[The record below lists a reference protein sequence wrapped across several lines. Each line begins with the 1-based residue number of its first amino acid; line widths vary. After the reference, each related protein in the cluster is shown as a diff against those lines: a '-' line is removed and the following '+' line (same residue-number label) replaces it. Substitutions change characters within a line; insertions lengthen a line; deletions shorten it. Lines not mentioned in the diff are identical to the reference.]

1 MKDIISIKD
10 FSKQDIDDLIELALE
25 IKNKGIKEQINQKI
39 ASLFFE
45 NSTRTRVSSET
56 AAANLNCYINGFS
69 GSEGTS
75 VKKGEPLKDT
85 IKMFQ
90 AYDYKA
96 IIMRH
101 NLEGSARFAADNS
114 NIPIINGGDGSN
126 SHPTQTLLDLM
137 TIKENKHSLN
147 NLKIALVGDL
157 KYGRTVHSLLK
168 AFEHYNIQLFLVS
181 PENLKMP
188 GWRVQDFKKNVIT
201 TEELKKTIKNIDV
214 LYMTRIQRERFPE
227 GPEGE
232 LEYKKVSGIYK
243 ITKQLLTNA
252 KEDLII
258 LHPLP
263 RCKHDIEIHP
273 EVDHTKHAKYFEQ
286 AKNGMYMRQAILLKI
301 FNQELKGK
309 QQPKQ
314 KQESL
319 WIDLPV
325 KNGQKIGKNFLYRLS
340 NGTLIDHIRPGEGF
354 LVTKALNLQYYK
366 ETAMIHAKNMYSTGF
381 KTKDVIG
388 IKDKELTEREL
399 SRLALVSE
407 RATVNIIRDNKV
419 IKKGKVNLP
428 ETIKNFIQCK
438 NPSCVSR
445 PEHLEFAQSIFHV
458 EQKQP
463 LKVRCHYCETPLSR
477 EEIVLI

>member
-1 MKDIISIKD
+1 MKHIISIKD
-10 FSKQDIDDLIELALE
+10 FSKQDIDDLINLALE
-25 IKNKGIKEQINQKI
+25 IKNTNKQHNLNKKI

-56 AAANLNCYINGFS
+56 AAQNLNCYINGFS
-69 GSEGTS
+69 GAEGTS
-75 VKKGEPLKDT
+75 VKKGEPFKDT

-114 NIPIINGGDGSN
+114 DIPIINGGDGSN

-137 TIKENKHSLN
+137 TIKEIKHSLD

-157 KYGRTVHSLLK
+157 RYGRTTHSLLQSFK
-168 AFEHYNIQLFLVS
+168 HYNIEVYLVS

-188 GWRVQDFKKNVIT
+188 QWRIKDFKKNIIT
-201 TEELKKTIKNIDV
+201 TQDLKKTIKQVDV
-214 LYMTRIQRERFPE
+214 LYMTRIQRERFPK

-243 ITKQLLTNA
+243 ITKEILTQA
-252 KEDLII
+252 KKDLII

-273 EVDHTKHAKYFEQ
+273 EVDQTNHAKYFEQ

-301 FNQELKGK
+301 LNKELKGK
-309 QQPKQ
+309 QPQKQ
-314 KQESL
+314 KQENL
-319 WIDLPV
+319 WIDLPI
-325 KNGQKIGKNFLYRLS
+325 KNGQKIGKNFLYKLK
-340 NGTLIDHIRPGEGF
+340 NGTLIDHIKSGKGF
-354 LVTKALNLQYYK
+354 QVTKALGLQHYK
-366 ETAMIHAKNMYSTGF
+366 ETAMIHAKNMYSSRF
-381 KTKDVIG
+381 ETKDVIG
-388 IKDKELTEREL
+388 IKDKELTEQEL

-419 IKKGKVNLP
+419 VKKGKVNLP
-428 ETIKNFIQCK
+428 NIIKNFIQCQ
-438 NPSCVSR
+438 NPNCISR
-445 PEHLEFAQSIFHV
+445 PEHLEFAQSIFYV
-458 EQKQP
+458 ENKEP
-463 LKVRCHYCETPLSR
+463 LKVRCHYCETPLER